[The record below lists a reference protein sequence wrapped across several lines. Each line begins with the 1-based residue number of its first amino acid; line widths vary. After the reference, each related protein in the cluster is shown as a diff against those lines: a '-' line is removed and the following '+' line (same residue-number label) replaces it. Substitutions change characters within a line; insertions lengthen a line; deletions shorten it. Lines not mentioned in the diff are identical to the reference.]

1 MPLRANTN
9 SSALIL
15 PPPGSSVTNVN
26 LGTNELR
33 DIKPPVPVPA
43 ALSWLWWTLAAIA
56 ILGTIYWAWRRWKKG
71 QVKTIVPE
79 RIIPPHERAR
89 QKLQEALALIDRPK
103 PFCITVSQTIRVYL
117 EERFDL
123 HAPERTTEEFLAEL
137 KQSALLEAHQKES
150 LAEFLARCDLVK
162 FARYEPEH
170 YELQKLHDTAL
181 RLVNQTEPPV
191 FEATTASLDTRTPAQ
206 PTPAA

>member
-1 MPLRANTN
+1 
-9 SSALIL
+9 
-15 PPPGSSVTNVN
+15 
-26 LGTNELR
+26 
-33 DIKPPVPVPA
+33 VPVPA
-43 ALSWLWWTLAAIA
+43 ALSWLWWTLAAVA
-56 ILGTIYWAWRRWKKG
+56 IVSGLYWAWRRWRKG
-71 QVKTIVPE
+71 QVKAVVPE
-79 RIIPPHERAR
+79 KAVPPHERAR
-89 QKLQEALALIDRPK
+89 LKLQEALALIDRPK
-103 PFCITVSQTIRVYL
+103 PFCIAVSQTIRVYL

-123 HAPERTTEEFLAEL
+123 RAPERTTEEFLAEL

-191 FEATTASLDTRTPAQ
+191 FEPAAATVDTRTQLQSTQAG
-206 PTPAA
+206 